1 MPRDDRPPG
10 LDDVERQLRPPSC
23 EIRMT
28 GLIEQAATGPRCMYT
43 TATRA
48 GSVGCV
54 ATTGSQARSATDLG
68 VGLTARSP
76 RTRGC
81 SIVVSGGEG
90 DADPGGAEGVAA
102 TADGAAARL
111 GEGVVVAGDGIAD
124 RWSVLGAAL
133 GVTVTGL
140 HPTTNATSPT
150 NAAARRSAC
159 VIPP

>member
-28 GLIEQAATGPRCMYT
+28 GLIEQAAPGPRCMYT
-43 TATRA
+43 MAIRA
-48 GSVGCV
+48 GSIGWV

-76 RTRGC
+76 RTRGRA
-81 SIVVSGGEG
+81 IAVSGGAG
-90 DADPGGAEGVAA
+90 DGAPGGAEGVGA

-111 GEGVVVAGDGIAD
+111 AEGVVVAGDGTAD
-124 RWSVLGAAL
+124 R
-133 GVTVTGL
+133 
-140 HPTTNATSPT
+140 
-150 NAAARRSAC
+150 
-159 VIPP
+159 